1 MKSWVDKQKE
11 KYKKRKAKRQAKI
24 RQDFL
29 PKALEIVEKPVSHV
43 GHFVIFFTLF
53 IVAFLAVWSVAGKMD
68 EVVTARGRVFAVGGV
83 QNVQAAGTG
92 VIEQICVREGD
103 YVSAGQVI
111 AVLDASPNRV
121 ALQNIEE
128 NLELLNL
135 ENELLR
141 EILDNKDI
149 AYRLE
154 GEEDAGRIQVIS
166 YVLAMQQEF
175 EAQKAEADSI
185 AEQALSQIAIEKGTL
200 EKLVENQALLTEQ
213 KEALCRVMDY
223 ANTEEL
229 TEEKIVLLIRQKEE
243 ELKDYQELFKA
254 GVVAKSEVDA
264 LTLDLE
270 QLRKDYEMQKN
281 RAVYEDYDN
290 SIRMA
295 TLENQITLNQND
307 RESQETAVLM
317 AEQKYGQALEGLNK
331 LEADFKAGISG
342 MIVTNEQ
349 KISSLQ
355 ADYEIQEIGLEQ
367 QMIVSPVDGIVKTLE
382 INTVGGVLAAGQTV
396 AAIVPKDAQMIVEAD
411 IQNQDIGYVQPGQS
425 VVMKLDTY
433 NFQDYGKLE
442 GTIVSISPDAVQDE
456 RKGWVYKVK
465 IAINTASFEE
475 LNPEIKVGVGMEC
488 TAEIKIGE
496 RQIIDFFL
504 EPLTEHFDGS
514 LKVK

>member
-1 MKSWVDKQKE
+1 MKSWVKKQKE
-11 KYKKRKAKRQAKI
+11 NYEIRKAGRQAKL

-29 PKALEIVEKPVSHV
+29 PKALEIVEKPVSHA

-53 IVAFLAVWSVAGKMD
+53 IVVFLAVWSVAGKMD

-83 QNVQAAGTG
+83 QNVQVASTG
-92 VIEQICVREGD
+92 VIEEICVKEGD

-111 AVLDASPNRV
+111 ALLDASSSRV

-128 NLELLNL
+128 NLTLLAL

-141 EILDNKDI
+141 EILADKDI
-149 AYRLE
+149 SYRLK
-154 GEEDAGRIQVIS
+154 GEEDTEKIQVIS
-166 YVLAMQQEF
+166 YVLSMQQEYK
-175 EAQKAEADSI
+175 AQKKEAESI
-185 AEQALSQIAIEKGTL
+185 AEQALSQIAIEEGVL
-200 EKLVENQALLTEQ
+200 EKLVENQTLLTEQ
-213 KEALCRVMDY
+213 KEALGQVMEY

-229 TEEKIVLLIRQKEE
+229 TEEKIALLIRQKEA
-243 ELKDYQELFKA
+243 ELKDYQELYSA
-254 GVVAKSEVDA
+254 GAVTKSEVDA
-264 LTLDLE
+264 LAMDLE
-270 QLRKDYEMQKN
+270 QLKIEYEMQKN

-290 SIRMA
+290 SIRMS
-295 TLENQITLNQND
+295 TLDNQIILNQND
-307 RESQETAVLM
+307 RENQKTAVLL
-317 AEQKYGQALEGLNK
+317 AEQKYGQALENLHM

-342 MIVTNEQ
+342 MIVANEQ

-355 ADYEIQEIGLEQ
+355 ADYEIQTIGLKQ
-367 QMIVSPVDGIVKTLE
+367 QVIVSPVDGIVKTLE
-382 INTVGGVLAAGQTV
+382 INTVGGVLAAGQPV
-396 AAIVPKDAQMIVEAD
+396 ASIVPKDAQMIVEAD
-411 IQNQDIGYVQPGQS
+411 IRNQDIGYVQPGQP

-456 RKGWVYKVK
+456 QKGWVYKVK
-465 IAINTASFEE
+465 IAIDTASYEE

-496 RQIIDFFL
+496 RKIIDFFL

>member
-254 GVVAKSEVDA
+254 GLS
-264 LTLDLE
+264 LN
-270 QLRKDYEMQKN
+270 RKW
-281 RAVYEDYDN
+281 
-290 SIRMA
+290 
-295 TLENQITLNQND
+295 T
-307 RESQETAVLM
+307 
-317 AEQKYGQALEGLNK
+317 
-331 LEADFKAGISG
+331 
-342 MIVTNEQ
+342 
-349 KISSLQ
+349 
-355 ADYEIQEIGLEQ
+355 
-367 QMIVSPVDGIVKTLE
+367 P
-382 INTVGGVLAAGQTV
+382 
-396 AAIVPKDAQMIVEAD
+396 
-411 IQNQDIGYVQPGQS
+411 
-425 VVMKLDTY
+425 
-433 NFQDYGKLE
+433 
-442 GTIVSISPDAVQDE
+442 
-456 RKGWVYKVK
+456 
-465 IAINTASFEE
+465 
-475 LNPEIKVGVGMEC
+475 
-488 TAEIKIGE
+488 
-496 RQIIDFFL
+496 
-504 EPLTEHFDGS
+504 
-514 LKVK
+514 